1 VINAYVLATGLQFC
15 SIIHAFDVTGDATA
29 ARPEGP
35 TNGNVHFTVSD
46 SEKPSVVL
54 IAVIRP
60 GTAAVLLTPDK
71 ETGAFVPVLTHVTS
85 AAL

>member
-15 SIIHAFDVTGDATA
+15 AIVHSFDVTGDATA
-29 ARPEGP
+29 GVPAVA
-35 TNGNVHFTVSD
+35 TTWNVHFTVSD

-60 GTAAVLLTPDK
+60 GAVAVLLTPDK